1 MKRPARL
8 VALDRVDLL
17 VIGAEAGAID
27 PDEVV
32 DGVDLMVLARL
43 EARLAVAPS
52 LAAAAAEALITIA
65 GRRPFRTGNRPA
77 AWLAAAHL
85 AALNGRSLDLA
96 VDDAV
101 RLVDG
106 AASGALDRRAVTALL
121 AEALGDHAVG
131 RARRLATRLA
141 ARAATLTRTR
151 ERPRPPVRVCPLCQ
165 RTVSDGS
172 LWLGGPWM
180 VVPRDDLIRGC
191 VRQHGAHDHEGRPVP
206 AVAPPVDDRSAPLVH
221 GSVGDDDAFVA
232 LTRGG
237 PVLLRP
243 DAGPEPDH
251 PVTYEVVPLSEVS
264 VSSLVG
270 PWDRLAARHVPVAR
284 VAVGDGSLRADQALL
299 DWSDVRALTGTGSW
313 VR

>member
-1 MKRPARL
+1 
-8 VALDRVDLL
+8 
-17 VIGAEAGAID
+17 
-27 PDEVV
+27 
-32 DGVDLMVLARL
+32 
-43 EARLAVAPS
+43 
-52 LAAAAAEALITIA
+52 
-65 GRRPFRTGNRPA
+65 
-77 AWLAAAHL
+77 
-85 AALNGRSLDLA
+85 
-96 VDDAV
+96 
-101 RLVDG
+101 
-106 AASGALDRRAVTALL
+106 
-121 AEALGDHAVG
+121 
-131 RARRLATRLA
+131 
-141 ARAATLTRTR
+141 
-151 ERPRPPVRVCPLCQ
+151 
-165 RTVSDGS
+165 
-172 LWLGGPWM
+172 
-180 VVPRDDLIRGC
+180 
-191 VRQHGAHDHEGRPVP
+191 
-206 AVAPPVDDRSAPLVH
+206 VAPPVDDRSAPLVH